1 MKQKVTN
8 FGKFYALLKQMPG
21 VDMEQVKESLVWQF
35 TGLRTCSL
43 REMTGKEYMEMIRY
57 MEGVIERKP
66 DERVVKKL
74 RSGILHR
81 LQKHGVDTTSWDAVN
96 RFLLN
101 PRVAGKLLF
110 EMNVEE
116 MQALTGKLEAI
127 LEKDRQKQRDINR
140 LMALN

>member
-1 MKQKVTN
+1 MTN

-21 VDMEQVKESLVWQF
+21 ADMEQVKESLVWQF
-35 TGLRTCSL
+35 SGLRTYSL
-43 REMTGKEYMEMIRY
+43 REMTKGEYNTMIRH
-57 MEGVIERKP
+57 MENVIERKP
-66 DERVVKKL
+66 NERVIKKL

-116 MQALTGKLEAI
+116 MRALTGKLEAI
-127 LEKDRQKQRDINR
+127 LEKDKKRQQDINR
-140 LMALN
+140 LVALN

>member
-1 MKQKVTN
+1 MTN

-35 TGLRTCSL
+35 SGLRTYSL
-43 REMTGKEYMEMIRY
+43 REMTGKEYMEMLRHI
-57 MEGVIERKP
+57 ENVIARKP
-66 DERVVKKL
+66 NERVIKKL

-96 RFLLN
+96 SFLLN

-110 EMNVEE
+110 EMSVEE

-127 LEKDRQKQRDINR
+127 LEKDRKKQQDINR